1 MGMPRGGTT
10 VTMDL
15 FAKVPGVTLMDETSV
30 SDLERAIGESHTVV
44 WKSPH
49 QCLNGAKIRGGF
61 PDIPY
66 ARMLYIVRDGRDNL
80 AGYMEYVEKYGVD
93 PSFPPYQGPKG
104 FARLWNIFAFQI
116 LSSTV
121 VYTRLEDLVSDEDTL
136 RWILSY
142 VEVEDQEPIVEFAK
156 SHLKYEMVPS
166 IPYPRK
172 AVRLGSLGRWRETLT
187 DRQIN
192 RIDRDLLRK
201 FGYE

>member
-10 VTMDL
+10 VMMDL
-15 FAKVPGVTLMDETSV
+15 FAKVPGVTLMDETPV
-30 SDLERAIGESHTVV
+30 SDLERAIGEGHTVV

-49 QCLNGAKIRGGF
+49 QCLNGYKLREKF
-61 PDIPY
+61 PDT
-66 ARMLYIVRDGRDNL
+66 RMIYIVRDGRDNL
-80 AGYMEYVEKYGVD
+80 AGHMEYVEKYGVD

-121 VYTRLEDLVSDEDTL
+121 VHIRLEDLVSDEDTL

-156 SHLKYEMVPS
+156 SHLRYTMIPS

-172 AVRLGSLGRWRETLT
+172 AVRLGSLGRWEGALT
-187 DRQIN
+187 DRKIN
-192 RIDRDLLRK
+192 WVDQDLLRK